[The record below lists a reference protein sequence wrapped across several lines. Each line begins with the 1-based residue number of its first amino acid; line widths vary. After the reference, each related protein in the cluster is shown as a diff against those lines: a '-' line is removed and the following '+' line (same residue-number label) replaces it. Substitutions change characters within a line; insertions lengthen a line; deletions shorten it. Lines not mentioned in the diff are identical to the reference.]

1 MKNSKLLLVN
11 LIVAYIMSL
20 FITMSLVNAGFF
32 GNSLFEE
39 IIRVNLGAKIET
51 LIFFLI
57 VGFICFFGLNLIYL
71 PIYII
76 KILATTKDN
85 INKKYVDTKQ
95 SIYTRDL
102 PEYNSSIA
110 GEILDFKT
118 TFQEEYAA
126 GVIELIAKGYIID
139 NEDFIQVDK
148 TKSTEGLLKNEKY
161 ILETCENIN
170 SNLYLINNYSFYKEL
185 KEDMYDLGL
194 YKKSIFLDKVKNK
207 ILYYTKNNTEKTYII
222 IHMIFIVFIF
232 FIVGFVENFVKN
244 LVFLAL
250 LYVIMLIFI
259 RKNKLT
265 KNGELEKEKMGKL
278 KLFLEKEM
286 NFKDKGEVERK
297 LWGRYSAF
305 AVAFGLNTEMSKAL
319 YNKIIKK
326 LKNL

>member
-1 MKNSKLLLVN
+1 MKYSKLLVVN
-11 LIVAYIMSL
+11 LIAAYVMSA
-20 FITMSLVNAGFF
+20 FITIVLTNAGFF
-32 GNSLFEE
+32 GNNLFEE
-39 IIRVNLGAKIET
+39 VIRVKLGAEIEA
-51 LIFFLI
+51 LIFFAI
-57 VGFICFFGLNLIYL
+57 VGLVCFFVFNLIYL

-76 KILATTKDN
+76 KMFGVAKDN
-85 INKKYVDTKQ
+85 INKRYVDTKQ

-118 TFQEEYAA
+118 TFQEEYIA
-126 GVIELIAKGYIID
+126 GVIELISKGYIIENGD
-139 NEDFIQVDK
+139 SIQVDN

-170 SNLYLINNYSFYKEL
+170 SNLYLINNYNFYKEL

-194 YKKSIFLDKVKNK
+194 YKKSSFLNEFKNR
-207 ILYYTKNNTEKTYII
+207 ILYYAKNNTEKTYII
-222 IHMIFIVFIF
+222 IHTIFMVFIF
-232 FIVGFVENFVKN
+232 FLVSFFENFFRN
-244 LVFLAL
+244 FIILTL
-250 LYVIMLIFI
+250 LYIVMTIFI

-278 KLFLEKEM
+278 KLFLEKET
-286 NFKDKGEVERK
+286 NFKNKGEAERK

-305 AVAFGLNTEMSKAL
+305 AVAFGLNTEMNKAV

-326 LKNL
+326 N